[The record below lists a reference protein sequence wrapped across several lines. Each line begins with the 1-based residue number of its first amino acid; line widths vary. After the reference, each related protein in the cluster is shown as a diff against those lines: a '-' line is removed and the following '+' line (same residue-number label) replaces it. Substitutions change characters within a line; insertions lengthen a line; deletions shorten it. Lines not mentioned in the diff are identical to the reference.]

1 VSKEKEMVN
10 SVGSN
15 AASNPLT
22 SQTGNS
28 ASQAN
33 SLRQQDFLRLMV
45 AQVQNQDPMNAETN
59 GDFLAQLAQFST
71 NDSINN
77 MESSIKQLASSLQSN
92 QALQASALVGRKVLV
107 NNNHLNLSSEG
118 ASATATIN
126 MVSGVTDLKAS
137 IYSSSGE
144 LIKTIPLGQPA
155 AGNFDF
161 TWDGTNSS
169 NEKMAAGNY
178 TVKVAGT
185 YNGQAVSVPTMT
197 YANVDSVSLGQNGT
211 GFQLN
216 VAGIGAVSLSDVKQI
231 SV

>member
-1 VSKEKEMVN
+1 MVS

-15 AASNPLT
+15 TASNPLT
-22 SQTGNS
+22 SQTGN

-33 SLRQQDFLRLMV
+33 ALRQQDFLRLMV
-45 AQVQNQDPMNAETN
+45 AQVQNQDPMNPETS

-77 MESSIKQLASSLQSN
+77 MESSINQLASSLQSN

-107 NNNHLNLSSEG
+107 NNSNLNISSEG

-126 MVSGVTDLKAS
+126 MVSGITDLKAS

-155 AGNFDF
+155 AGNFEF
-161 TWDGTNSS
+161 AWDGTNNS
-169 NEKMAAGNY
+169 NEKVAAGNY

-185 YNGQAVSVPTMT
+185 YNEQIVSMPTMT

-216 VAGIGAVSLSDVKQI
+216 VAGIGPVSLNDVKQI